1 MPGDYDTL
9 IELVRETQTLASVQ
23 ELLDWDQETYMP
35 PNGVTARAEQLATL
49 AKTTHERQTDP
60 RIGELLDKIDGT
72 LNDPLQAAN
81 LRETRRDYDRAV
93 KIPSDLVARIAKAGS
108 HAQKAWA
115 KAREQSAFS
124 KFEPHLVKLLDLKR
138 EVAELIGYEGE
149 PYDALLDEFEPGE
162 RAETVAK
169 VFADLRGPLSE
180 FVRQIAEASS
190 RPDESIVRREFPR
203 PAQEA
208 FARKL
213 AEAVGFDFESG
224 RIDVSTHPFCSGA
237 TPSDVRLTTRYNERH
252 FSPAI
257 FGVLHETGH
266 GLYQQGLDSAHM
278 FTPMGSAVSLGIH
291 ESQSRLWENMVGRSR
306 AFWEHFYPDC
316 RAAFPAAL
324 GDVSLDRFVG
334 AINAVQPSLIRVE
347 ADEVTYNLHIILRF
361 ELERAM
367 VSGKLAVRDIPDAWN
382 AKMQEVLG
390 ITPANDAEGCLQDI
404 HWSFGAFGYFPT
416 YALGNLYAAQF
427 YAAAQRDLG
436 DLTDQIRRGT
446 FKNLL
451 DWLRVNIHRHGQRYR
466 AAELVERV
474 TGKPL
479 STGPFLSYLRD
490 KFAPI
495 YGL

>member
-124 KFEPHLVKLLDLKR
+124 KFEPQLVKLLDLKR
-138 EVAELIGYEGE
+138 EVAELIGYDGE

-169 VFADLRGPLSE
+169 VFAELRGPLSE
-180 FVRQIAEASS
+180 FVRQIAEAST

-203 PAQEA
+203 LAQEA

-324 GDVSLDRFVG
+324 GDVTLDRFVG
-334 AINAVQPSLIRVE
+334 AINAVQPSFIRVE
-347 ADEVTYNLHIILRF
+347 ADEVTYNLHII
-361 ELERAM
+361 
-367 VSGKLAVRDIPDAWN
+367 
-382 AKMQEVLG
+382 Q
-390 ITPANDAEGCLQDI
+390 
-404 HWSFGAFGYFPT
+404 
-416 YALGNLYAAQF
+416 
-427 YAAAQRDLG
+427 
-436 DLTDQIRRGT
+436 
-446 FKNLL
+446 
-451 DWLRVNIHRHGQRYR
+451 
-466 AAELVERV
+466 
-474 TGKPL
+474 
-479 STGPFLSYLRD
+479 
-490 KFAPI
+490 
-495 YGL
+495 